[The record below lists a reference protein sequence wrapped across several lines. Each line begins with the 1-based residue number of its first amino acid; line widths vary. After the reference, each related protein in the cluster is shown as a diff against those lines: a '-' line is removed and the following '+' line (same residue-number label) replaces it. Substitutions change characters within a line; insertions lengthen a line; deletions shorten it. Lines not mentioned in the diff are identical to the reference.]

1 MNRPR
6 ETAPELEGGFSRK
19 AVGWIV
25 GVGASSFVLAL
36 LLTAFGEDL
45 FSKPSP
51 YANSYSRS
59 ALGHRGAV
67 ELLQSL
73 GVGAVSR
80 RTPRTARPDPVRP
93 LIAAEPDPLVLEAAT
108 DRLAGLRREA
118 RSHSAVLVV
127 VLPKWF
133 GVPHASNPG
142 WIDRAELMAEP
153 WVTRVLRNLD
163 EPELE
168 NLALVRA
175 DARGVRDARTV
186 HPCSAR
192 WRSAASAGATDFR
205 VDLAPAQFLAPAPG
219 LEPEVTCGG
228 LLLVAR
234 HKSADGPEIYLVS
247 DPDLLNN
254 HGLARGDNAA
264 LVHEFLTHRLGA
276 RGVIF
281 DETIHGY
288 RRAPGILAEAFR
300 FPLLLAVLQT
310 GVLLGVLLWAGMGRF
325 GKPLP
330 PPAGLGSGRQVLIE
344 STARLLTY
352 GGHAPESLGRYFHQ
366 TVRALAAAFGLP
378 SDLPEAATLDRL
390 QRVSRERRLGMD
402 LHRLRQQAEHPT
414 SGEHANDHALS
425 LARDLHRWRQEMMAR
440 R

>member
-1 MNRPR
+1 VNGGR
-6 ETAPELEGGFSRK
+6 ELEGGFSRK
-19 AVGWIV
+19 AIGWIAGV
-25 GVGASSFVLAL
+25 GVASFILAL

-45 FSKPSP
+45 FSKPTP

-59 ALGHRGAV
+59 ALGHRGLV

-80 RTPRTARPDPVRP
+80 RTPGAADPGPVHP
-93 LIAAEPDPLVLEAAT
+93 LIAAEPDPLVLEVAK
-108 DRLAGLRREA
+108 DRLAELRREA
-118 RSHSAVLVV
+118 RSRNAALVV

-133 GVPHASNPG
+133 GEPHASNPG
-142 WIDRAELMAEP
+142 WITGAKLMAGAY
-153 WVTRVLRNLD
+153 VSFVLKALD

-168 NLALVRA
+168 NLTLVRGGPL
-175 DARGVRDARTV
+175 RR
-186 HPCSAR
+186 PCSAY
-192 WRSAASAGATDFR
+192 WHSTNGADFR
-205 VDLAPAQFLAPAPG
+205 VDLSPGQFLAPAPG
-219 LEPEVTCGG
+219 LEPEVVCGG
-228 LLLVAR
+228 RLLVAR

-264 LVHEFLTHRLGA
+264 LVHELLTHRLGA

-288 RRAPGILAEAFR
+288 RRTPGILAEAFR

-330 PPAGLGSGRQVLIE
+330 PPAGLGSGRQVLID

-366 TVRALAAAFGLP
+366 TVRMLAAAFGLP
-378 SDLPEAATLDRL
+378 SDLPEAETLDRL
-390 QRVSRERRLGMD
+390 QRISRERRLGMD
-402 LHRLRQQAEHPT
+402 LHRLRQQAEHPP
-414 SGEHANDHALS
+414 SGEQANDRALS
-425 LARDLHRWRQEMMAR
+425 LARDLYRWRQEMMDGYR
-440 R
+440 THP

>member
-1 MNRPR
+1 MNPP
-6 ETAPELEGGFSRK
+6 EMAQELEGGFSRK

-25 GVGASSFVLAL
+25 GVGATSFVIAL

-45 FSKPSP
+45 FSKPTP
-51 YANSYSRS
+51 QANSYSRS
-59 ALGHRGAV
+59 ALGHRGLV

-73 GVGAVSR
+73 GIGAVSR
-80 RTPRTARPDPVRP
+80 RTPGTAAPGPVRP
-93 LIAAEPDPLVLEAAT
+93 LIAAEPDPRVLEAAP
-108 DRLAGLRREA
+108 DRLTELRREA
-118 RSHSAVLVV
+118 RSRDAALVV

-133 GVPHASNPG
+133 GIPHRSNPG
-142 WIDRAELMAEP
+142 WIDRAELYRESSL
-153 WVTRVLRNLD
+153 RGVLEALG

-168 NLALVRA
+168 NLTVVRSGG
-175 DARGVRDARTV
+175 RVR
-186 HPCSAR
+186 PCSAR
-192 WRSAASAGATDFR
+192 WRSATSAGTVDFR
-205 VDLAPAQFLAPAPG
+205 ANLSPAQLFAPAPG
-219 LEPEVTCGG
+219 LEPEVVCGG
-228 LLLVAR
+228 GLLVAR

-281 DETIHGY
+281 DETVHGY

-330 PPAGLGSGRQVLIE
+330 PPAGLGSGRQVLID

-352 GGHAPESLGRYFHQ
+352 GGHAPESLGRYFQQ
-366 TVRALAAAFGLP
+366 TVRALAAAFGFP
-378 SDLPEAATLDRL
+378 ADLAEAETLDRL
-390 QRVSRERRLGMD
+390 QRISRERRLGMD
-402 LHRLRQQAEHPT
+402 LHRLRQQAEHPP
-414 SGEHANDHALS
+414 SGEQANDRALS